1 MLTATQLNAL
11 KPKEKIYRVYDSGGL
26 PGLYVEISPK
36 GKKSFRLKYSF
47 VGKEKKLSL
56 GSYPA
61 FTIAEARKKGE
72 EARLQ
77 VVRGIDPGEEQ
88 KRLAIE
94 TEIQIS
100 RKQFSSLNAVIDIYI
115 AKESITHKGHR
126 WNEIRLE
133 KIKRDFPLLCSKPI
147 DEIEPLDIIHWRDQR
162 LKQVSPASVHRESNL
177 LSSVF
182 TYAVQELRLIK
193 HNPVRDVKKPKK
205 SKARDRRIAA
215 EEIDIIC
222 KACGYEKGTTPASKT
237 QMVAWC
243 FLFALETAMRAGEI
257 TGMTW
262 EHIYRDHVHL
272 PDTKNDTSRN
282 VPLSEVALT
291 LIELMRGVDDKRVVT
306 LDSPSLSSLFREKR
320 DSTSLKDSDLR
331 FHDSRHEACT
341 RLAQI
346 LPIQDLAKVSGHRDL
361 KILLNTYYNITASE
375 IAEKMRKGTVKL

>member
-1 MLTATQLNAL
+1 MLTTVQLRSI
-11 KPKEKIYRVYDSGGL
+11 KPQDKKTKIYDKGGL
-26 PGLYVEISPK
+26 AGLYVEVSPK
-36 GKKSFRLKYSF
+36 AKITFRLKYRF
-47 VGKEKKLSL
+47 EGKEYSFNL
-56 GSYPA
+56 GNFPA
-61 FTIAEARKKGE
+61 ISITEARTKGL
-72 EARLQ
+72 EAKEKIAK
-77 VVRGIDPGEEQ
+77 GIDPNQE
-88 KRLAIE
+88 KIKLAAQIE
-94 TEIQIS
+94 VSNT
-100 RKQFSSLNAVIDIYI
+100 RKQFSNLTKVIDTYI

-147 DEIEPLDIIHWRDQR
+147 DEIEPLDIIQWRDQR

-205 SKARDRRIAA
+205 SKARDRRITA

-222 KACGYEKGTTPASKT
+222 KACGYERGTTPASKT

-262 EHIYRDHVHL
+262 EHVYSDHVHL
-272 PDTKNDTSRN
+272 PDTKNDSSRN
-282 VPLSEVALT
+282 VPLSEAALA
-291 LIELMRGVDDKRVVT
+291 LIELMRGVDDERVVT
-306 LDSPSLSSLFREKR
+306 IDSPSLSTLFREKR
-320 DSTSLKDSDLR
+320 DSTNLKDSDLR
-331 FHDSRHEACT
+331 FHDTRHEACT

-375 IAEKMRKGTVKL
+375 IATKIRTGQKS